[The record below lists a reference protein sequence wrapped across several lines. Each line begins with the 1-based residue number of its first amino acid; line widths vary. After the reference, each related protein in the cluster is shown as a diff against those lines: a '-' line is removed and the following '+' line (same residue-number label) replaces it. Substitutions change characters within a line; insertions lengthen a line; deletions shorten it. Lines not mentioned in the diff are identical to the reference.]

1 MSFQYF
7 KNGIFAAI
15 NLNQI
20 AMTFKL
26 KNILFLFIFLA
37 NTLLLSSQVKTSIR
51 GMVVDEKGAPIFAA
65 SLYLNSNQGAY
76 SEEDGSFII
85 TDVIPGSYNLTASFV
100 GFDSQTKFN
109 VIIKSKGNRSF
120 NFILIESS
128 ESLEEVVVSN
138 KNTISRPKETPLST
152 QSLSAVEIATYPG
165 GNNDVVQV
173 AQTLPGVSPSVGGF
187 RNDLIIRGGAPN
199 ETVYYLDG
207 VEVPNINHFAT
218 QGSAGGPVGLLN
230 VSFINDVTLST
241 SAFGA
246 QYDNPL
252 SGVLQFKQRDGNK
265 ERFNTNIRVSATDAA
280 FTFEGPLFKN
290 NKPESNTSFLLSVR
304 RSYLQALFKLI
315 GLPIRPDYWDYQY
328 KLSHQI
334 DDYNNLYIIG
344 LGSIDDFSVEAPD
357 DFDEEAQAIIE
368 QAPFIKQK
376 TNSIGVTWRKRFK
389 DGSGYMETTVS
400 NNRLE
405 NIFTN
410 YLDPENET
418 GIIFRNDAIES
429 ETKLRYQLTKFL
441 NDWKFTGGFNTQ
453 HSYYTNSTVNNA
465 DAIFYTTEIDF
476 IKYGFFANATRSF
489 FNDKLDVS
497 LGFRM
502 DDDSFTSSND
512 LLSSFSPRLSLS
524 YEFLEDWRISA
535 TAGRYFKIAPY
546 TILGFKDASGNFTN
560 KDSDYTQSDH
570 YVIGL
575 QHYLNPAASISL
587 EGFYKRYTDY
597 PVSVLDQVS
606 LANKGA
612 DFEVLGNED
621 VETVGKGR
629 SYGLEFQYQQK
640 LLNNFYSI
648 FSYTYFFSEFTGFDT
663 ATYIPSVWDSR
674 HLASFVGG
682 YKLKKNWEISS
693 RYRFAGKT
701 PYVPTNL
708 DATLASYPEII
719 LDYTRLGE
727 EKLATFSQLDIR
739 VDKKWNYEQLSL
751 NIFFEVQNVL
761 GQSIPRPNE
770 YGLSRDMSGNLTN
783 PLSLSQINQDTSTS
797 IPSIGIVIDF

>member
-1 MSFQYF
+1 MNTKIKFIQ
-7 KNGIFAAI
+7 
-15 NLNQI
+15 
-20 AMTFKL
+20 
-26 KNILFLFIFLA
+26 FLFITVLISVA
-37 NTLLLSSQVKTSIR
+37 SSAQVKTSIR
-51 GMVVDEKGAPIFAA
+51 GKVVDEKGAPIFAA
-65 SLYLNSNQGAY
+65 SVYLNTNQGSI
-76 SEEDGSFII
+76 SEEDGTFLI
-85 TDVIPGSYNLTASFV
+85 TNVIPGSYNLTASFV

-109 VIIKSKGNRSF
+109 IIIKSKGNRSF

-138 KNTISRPKETPLST
+138 KNKISRPKETPLST

-173 AQTLPGVSPSVGGF
+173 AQSLPGVSPSVGGF

-290 NKPESNTSFLLSVR
+290 KKKESKTSFLLSVR

-328 KLSHQI
+328 KLTHQI
-334 DDYNNLYIIG
+334 DNYNDLYFIG
-344 LGSIDDFSVEAPD
+344 LGSVDDFSVEAPED
-357 DFDEEAQAIIE
+357 YDEEAQAVLE
-368 QAPFIKQK
+368 QAPFIQQK
-376 TNSIGVTWRKRFK
+376 TNAIGVTWRKRFK

-400 NNRLE
+400 NNRLK
-405 NIFTN
+405 NTFTS

-418 GIIFRNDAIES
+418 GIIFRNDAVES
-429 ETKLRYQLTKFL
+429 ESKLRYQLTKFI
-441 NDWKFTGGFNTQ
+441 NDWKITGGFNTQ
-453 HSYYTNSTVNNA
+453 HSFYSNNTANIA

-476 IKYGFFANATRSF
+476 IKYGLFANATRSF
-489 FNDKLDVS
+489 FNDKVDVS

-502 DDDSFTSSND
+502 DDDSFTTSSN
-512 LLSSFSPRLSLS
+512 LVSNFSPRLSLS
-524 YEFLEDWRISA
+524 YEFKENWRISA
-535 TAGRYFKIAPY
+535 TAGRYYKIAPY
-546 TILGFKDASGNFTN
+546 TILGFRDSSGNLTN
-560 KDSDYTQSDH
+560 QDSDYTQSDH
-570 YVIGL
+570 YVIGF

-587 EGFYKRYTDY
+587 EGFYKRYSDY
-597 PVSVLDQVS
+597 PVSVLDEVS

-648 FSYTYFFSEFTGFDT
+648 FSYTYFFSEFTGFDST
-663 ATYIPSVWDSR
+663 VYIPSVWDSR
-674 HLASFVGG
+674 HLVSFVGG
-682 YKLKKNWEISS
+682 YKLKNNWEISS

-708 DATLASYPEII
+708 EATLVSYPEII
-719 LDYTRLGE
+719 LDYTRLGD
-727 EKLATFSQLDIR
+727 EKLETFSQLDIR
-739 VDKKWNYEQLSL
+739 VDKKWNYNQFSL
-751 NIFFEVQNVL
+751 NVFFEIQNVL

-770 YGLSRDMSGNLTN
+770 YGLSRDMDGNLN
-783 PLSLSQINQDTSTS
+783 SPLSLSQINQDTSTS
-797 IPSIGIVIDF
+797 IPSIGIVVDF

>member
-1 MSFQYF
+1 MSFKIKYISF
-7 KNGIFAAI
+7 F
-15 NLNQI
+15 
-20 AMTFKL
+20 
-26 KNILFLFIFLA
+26 FIFLITTTFSFA
-37 NTLLLSSQVKTSIR
+37 QVKTSIK
-51 GMVVDEKGAPIFAA
+51 GNVVDERGAPIFAA
-65 SLYLNSNQGAY
+65 SIYLNNNQGTF
-76 SEEDGSFII
+76 SEEDGTFQI
-85 TDVIPGSYNLTASFV
+85 TNVVPGSYNLTASFV

-109 VIIKSKGNRSF
+109 IIIKSRGNRSF

-173 AQTLPGVSPSVGGF
+173 AQSLPGVSPSVGGF

-241 SAFGA
+241 SAFGS

-290 NKPESNTSFLLSVR
+290 KKKESNTSFLLSVR

-334 DDYNNLYIIG
+334 DKYNDLYFIG
-344 LGSIDDFSVEAPD
+344 LGSVDDFTVEAPED
-357 DFDEEAQAIIE
+357 YDEEAQAVLE

-389 DGSGYMETTVS
+389 DGSGYMESTLS

-410 YLDPENET
+410 YIDPENET

-429 ETKLRYQLTKFL
+429 ETKLRHQLTKFL
-441 NDWKFTGGFNTQ
+441 SDWKITAGFNLQ
-453 HSYYTNSTVNNA
+453 HSFYSNNTTNNA

-476 IKYGFFANATRSF
+476 TKYGFFANATRSF
-489 FNDKLDVS
+489 FDEKFDVS
-497 LGFRM
+497 VGFRM
-502 DDDSFTSSND
+502 DDDSFTTSSGLVSN
-512 LLSSFSPRLSLS
+512 FSPRLSLS

-546 TILGFKDASGNFTN
+546 TILGFRDSNGILSN

-575 QHYLNPAASISL
+575 QHYLNPAASVSL
-587 EGFYKRYTDY
+587 EGFYKKYSNY
-597 PVSVLDQVS
+597 PVSVLDQIS

-621 VETVGKGR
+621 VETIGNGR

-648 FSYTYFFSEFTGFDT
+648 FSYTYFFSEFTGFETDIYT
-663 ATYIPSVWDSR
+663 PSVWDSR
-674 HLASFVGG
+674 HLISFVGG

-693 RYRFAGKT
+693 RYRFAGQT

-739 VDKKWNYEQLSL
+739 VDKKWNYNKYSL

-770 YGLSRDMSGNLTN
+770 YGLSRDMNGNLNN

-797 IPSIGIVIDF
+797 IPSIGIVVDF

>member
-1 MSFQYF
+1 
-7 KNGIFAAI
+7 
-15 NLNQI
+15 
-20 AMTFKL
+20 MTFKP
-26 KNILFLFIFLA
+26 KHTTLFI
-37 NTLLLSSQVKTSIR
+37 LLLVVSALSFAQVTTSIR
-51 GMVVDEKGAPIFAA
+51 GNVVDEKGAPIFAA
-65 SLYLNSNQGAY
+65 SIYLNNNQGTF
-76 SEEDGSFII
+76 SEEDGTFQISN
-85 TDVIPGSYNLTASFV
+85 VVPGSYNLSASFV
-100 GFDSQTKFN
+100 GYDSQTKFN
-109 VIIKSKGNRSF
+109 IIIKSKGNRSF

-138 KNTISRPKETPLST
+138 KNKISRPKETPLST

-173 AQTLPGVSPSVGGF
+173 AQSLPGVSPSVGGF

-241 SAFGA
+241 SAFGS

-280 FTFEGPLFKN
+280 FTFEGPLFKST
-290 NKPESNTSFLLSVR
+290 KEVSNTSFLLSIR

-334 DDYNNLYIIG
+334 DEYNNLYFIG
-344 LGSIDDFSVEAPD
+344 LGSLDDFSVEAPED
-357 DFDEEAQAIIE
+357 YDEEAQAVLE

-389 DGSGYMETTVS
+389 DGTGYMETTLS

-418 GIIFRNDAIES
+418 GIIFRNDAVES
-429 ETKLRYQLTKFL
+429 ETKLRYQITKFI
-441 NDWKFTGGFNTQ
+441 NDWKITGGFNLQ
-453 HSYYTNSTVNNA
+453 HSFYTNNTINNT
-465 DAIFYTTEIDF
+465 DTIFYSTEIDF
-476 IKYGFFANATRSF
+476 MKYGVFANATRSF

-497 LGFRM
+497 MGFRM
-502 DDDSFTSSND
+502 DDDSFTTASDLSSN
-512 LLSSFSPRLSLS
+512 FSPRLSLS

-535 TAGRYFKIAPY
+535 TAGRYYKITPY
-546 TILGFKDASGNFTN
+546 TILGFRDENGILTN
-560 KDSDYTQSDH
+560 EDSDYTQSDH
-570 YVIGL
+570 YVIGI
-575 QHYLNPAASISL
+575 QHYLNPAANISL
-587 EGFYKRYTDY
+587 EGFYKQYSDY

-621 VETVGKGR
+621 VETIGKGR

-663 ATYIPSVWDSR
+663 ATYTPSVWDSR
-674 HLASFVGG
+674 HLISFVGG

-693 RYRFAGKT
+693 RYRFAGQT

-708 DATLASYPEII
+708 EATLISYPEII

-727 EKLATFSQLDIR
+727 EKLETFSQLDIR
-739 VDKKWNYEQLSL
+739 VDKKWNYSQLSL
-751 NIFFEVQNVL
+751 NIFIEVQNIL

-770 YGLSRDMSGNLTN
+770 YGLSRDMDGNLNN
-783 PLSLSQINQDTSTS
+783 PLSLSLINQDTSTS
-797 IPSIGIVIDF
+797 IPSIGIVVDF

>member
-1 MSFQYF
+1 MVFLLSLIVNKTSMSFKIKYISF
-7 KNGIFAAI
+7 F
-15 NLNQI
+15 
-20 AMTFKL
+20 
-26 KNILFLFIFLA
+26 FIFLITTTFSFA
-37 NTLLLSSQVKTSIR
+37 QVKTSIK
-51 GMVVDEKGAPIFAA
+51 GNVVDERGAPIFAA
-65 SLYLNSNQGAY
+65 SIYLNNSQGTV
-76 SEEDGSFII
+76 SEEDGTFQI
-85 TDVIPGSYNLTASFV
+85 TNVVPGSYNLTASFV

-109 VIIKSKGNRSF
+109 IIIKSRGNRSF

-173 AQTLPGVSPSVGGF
+173 AQSLPGVSPSVGGF

-241 SAFGA
+241 SAFGS

-290 NKPESNTSFLLSVR
+290 KKKESNTSFLLSVR

-334 DDYNNLYIIG
+334 DKYNDLYFIG
-344 LGSIDDFSVEAPD
+344 LGSVDDFTVEAPED
-357 DFDEEAQAIIE
+357 YDEEAQAVLE

-389 DGSGYMETTVS
+389 DGSGYMESTLS

-410 YLDPENET
+410 YIDPENET

-429 ETKLRYQLTKFL
+429 ETKLRHQLTKFL
-441 NDWKFTGGFNTQ
+441 SDWKITAGFNLQ
-453 HSYYTNSTVNNA
+453 HSFYTNNTTNNT

-476 IKYGFFANATRSF
+476 MKYGFFANATRSF
-489 FNDKLDVS
+489 FDEKFDVS
-497 LGFRM
+497 VGFRM
-502 DDDSFTSSND
+502 DDDSFTTSSGLVSN
-512 LLSSFSPRLSLS
+512 FSPRLSLS

-546 TILGFKDASGNFTN
+546 TILGFRDSNGILSN

-587 EGFYKRYTDY
+587 EGFYKKYSNY
-597 PVSVLDQVS
+597 PVSVLDQIS

-621 VETVGKGR
+621 VETIGNGR

-648 FSYTYFFSEFTGFDT
+648 FSYTYFFSEFTGFETDIYT
-663 ATYIPSVWDSR
+663 PSVWDSR
-674 HLASFVGG
+674 HLISFVGG

-693 RYRFAGKT
+693 RYRFAGQT

-739 VDKKWNYEQLSL
+739 VDKKWNYNKYSL

-770 YGLSRDMSGNLTN
+770 YGLSRDINGNLNN

-797 IPSIGIVIDF
+797 IPSIGIVVDF

>member
-1 MSFQYF
+1 MVFLLSKIVNYTAMPIKIKYTSFF
-7 KNGIFAAI
+7 
-15 NLNQI
+15 
-20 AMTFKL
+20 
-26 KNILFLFIFLA
+26 FIFLIA
-37 NTLLLSSQVKTSIR
+37 SSFSFSQVKTSIR
-51 GMVVDEKGAPIFAA
+51 GNVVDEKGAPIFAA
-65 SLYLNSNQGAY
+65 SIYLNNSQGTF
-76 SEEDGSFII
+76 SDEDGTFQI
-85 TDVIPGSYNLTASFV
+85 TNVVPGSYNLTASFV

-109 VIIKSKGNRSF
+109 IIIKSKGNRSF

-173 AQTLPGVSPSVGGF
+173 AQSLPGVSPSVGGF

-241 SAFGA
+241 SAFGS

-290 NKPESNTSFLLSVR
+290 KKKKSNTSFLLSVR

-334 DDYNNLYIIG
+334 DKYNNLYFIG
-344 LGSIDDFSVEAPD
+344 LGSVDDFTVEAPED
-357 DFDEEAQAIIE
+357 YDEEAQAVLE

-389 DGSGYMETTVS
+389 DGSGYMESTLS

-429 ETKLRYQLTKFL
+429 ETKLRHQLTKFL
-441 NDWKFTGGFNTQ
+441 NDWKITAGFNLQ
-453 HSYYTNSTVNNA
+453 HSFYTNNTTNNA
-465 DAIFYTTEIDF
+465 DAIFYTSEINF
-476 IKYGFFANATRSF
+476 MKYGFFTNATRSF
-489 FNDKLDVS
+489 FDEKFDISV
-497 LGFRM
+497 GFRM
-502 DDDSFTSSND
+502 DDDSFTTSSGLVSN
-512 LLSSFSPRLSLS
+512 FSPRLSLS

-535 TAGRYFKIAPY
+535 TTGRYFKIAPY
-546 TILGFKDASGNFTN
+546 TILGFRDSNGILSN
-560 KDSDYTQSDH
+560 KDSDYTQSEH

-575 QHYLNPAASISL
+575 QHYLNPAASVSL
-587 EGFYKRYTDY
+587 EGFYKKYSNY
-597 PVSVLDQVS
+597 PVSVLDQIS

-621 VETVGKGR
+621 VETIGNGR

-648 FSYTYFFSEFTGFDT
+648 FSYTYFFSEFTGFETDIYT
-663 ATYIPSVWDSR
+663 PSVWDSR
-674 HLASFVGG
+674 HLISFVGG

-693 RYRFAGKT
+693 RYRFAGQT

-739 VDKKWNYEQLSL
+739 VDKKWNYNKYSL

-770 YGLSRDMSGNLTN
+770 YGLSRDMNGNLNN

-797 IPSIGIVIDF
+797 IPSIGIVVDF

>member
-1 MSFQYF
+1 
-7 KNGIFAAI
+7 
-15 NLNQI
+15 
-20 AMTFKL
+20 MTFKP
-26 KNILFLFIFLA
+26 KHTTLFI
-37 NTLLLSSQVKTSIR
+37 LLLVVSTLSFAQVTTSIR
-51 GMVVDEKGAPIFAA
+51 GNVVDEKGAPIFAA
-65 SLYLNSNQGAY
+65 SIYLNNNQGTF
-76 SEEDGSFII
+76 SEEDGTFQISN
-85 TDVIPGSYNLTASFV
+85 VVPGSYNLSASFV
-100 GFDSQTKFN
+100 GYDSQTKFN
-109 VIIKSKGNRSF
+109 IIIKSKGNRSF

-138 KNTISRPKETPLST
+138 KNKISRPKETPLST

-173 AQTLPGVSPSVGGF
+173 AQSLPGVSPSVGGF

-241 SAFGA
+241 SAFGS

-280 FTFEGPLFKN
+280 FTFEGPLFKST
-290 NKPESNTSFLLSVR
+290 KEVSNTSFLLSIR

-334 DDYNNLYIIG
+334 DEYNNLYFIG
-344 LGSIDDFSVEAPD
+344 LGSLDDFSVEAPED
-357 DFDEEAQAIIE
+357 YDEEAQAVLE

-389 DGSGYMETTVS
+389 DGTGYMETTLS

-418 GIIFRNDAIES
+418 GIIFRNDAVES
-429 ETKLRYQLTKFL
+429 ETKLRYQITKFI
-441 NDWKFTGGFNTQ
+441 NDWKITGGFNLQ
-453 HSYYTNSTVNNA
+453 HSFYTNNTINNT
-465 DAIFYTTEIDF
+465 DAIFYSTEIDF
-476 IKYGFFANATRSF
+476 MKYGVFANATRSF

-497 LGFRM
+497 MGFRM
-502 DDDSFTSSND
+502 DDDSFTTASDLSSN
-512 LLSSFSPRLSLS
+512 FSPRLSLS

-535 TAGRYFKIAPY
+535 TAGRYYKITPY
-546 TILGFKDASGNFTN
+546 TILGFRDENGILTN
-560 KDSDYTQSDH
+560 EDSDYTQSDH
-570 YVIGL
+570 YVIGI
-575 QHYLNPAASISL
+575 QHYLNPAANISL
-587 EGFYKRYTDY
+587 EGFYKQYSDY

-621 VETVGKGR
+621 VETLGKGR

-663 ATYIPSVWDSR
+663 ATYTPSVWDSR
-674 HLASFVGG
+674 HLISFVGG

-693 RYRFAGKT
+693 RYRFAGQT

-708 DATLASYPEII
+708 EATLISYPEII

-727 EKLATFSQLDIR
+727 EKLETFSQLDIR
-739 VDKKWNYEQLSL
+739 VDKKWNYSQLSL
-751 NIFFEVQNVL
+751 NIFIEVQNIL

-770 YGLSRDMSGNLTN
+770 YGLSRDMDGNLNN
-783 PLSLSQINQDTSTS
+783 PLSLSLINQDTSTS
-797 IPSIGIVIDF
+797 IPSIGIVVDF

>member
-1 MSFQYF
+1 MVFLLSLIVNKTSMSIKIKY
-7 KNGIFAAI
+7 I
-15 NLNQI
+15 
-20 AMTFKL
+20 TF
-26 KNILFLFIFLA
+26 FFIFLITTTFSFA
-37 NTLLLSSQVKTSIR
+37 QVKTSIK
-51 GMVVDEKGAPIFAA
+51 GNVVDERGAPIFAA
-65 SLYLNSNQGAY
+65 SIYLNNSQGTV
-76 SEEDGSFII
+76 SEEDGTFQI
-85 TDVIPGSYNLTASFV
+85 TNVVPGSYNLTASFV

-109 VIIKSKGNRSF
+109 IIIKSRGNRSF

-173 AQTLPGVSPSVGGF
+173 AQSLPGVSPSVGGF

-241 SAFGA
+241 SAFGS

-290 NKPESNTSFLLSVR
+290 KKKESNTSFLLSVR

-334 DDYNNLYIIG
+334 DKYNDLYFIG
-344 LGSIDDFSVEAPD
+344 LGSVDDFTVEAPED
-357 DFDEEAQAIIE
+357 YDEEAQAVLE

-389 DGSGYMETTVS
+389 DGSGYMESTLS

-410 YLDPENET
+410 YIDPENET

-429 ETKLRYQLTKFL
+429 ETKLRHQLTKFL
-441 NDWKFTGGFNTQ
+441 SDWKITAGFNLQ
-453 HSYYTNSTVNNA
+453 HSFYSNNTTNNA

-476 IKYGFFANATRSF
+476 MKYGFFANATRSF
-489 FNDKLDVS
+489 FDEKFDVS
-497 LGFRM
+497 VGFRM
-502 DDDSFTSSND
+502 DDDSFTTSSGLVSN
-512 LLSSFSPRLSLS
+512 FSPRLSLS

-546 TILGFKDASGNFTN
+546 TILGFRDSNGILSN

-575 QHYLNPAASISL
+575 QHYLNPAASVSL
-587 EGFYKRYTDY
+587 EGFYKKYSNY
-597 PVSVLDQVS
+597 PVSVLDQIS

-621 VETVGKGR
+621 VETIGNGR

-648 FSYTYFFSEFTGFDT
+648 FSYTYFFSEFTGFETDIYT
-663 ATYIPSVWDSR
+663 PSVWDSR
-674 HLASFVGG
+674 HLISFVGG

-708 DATLASYPEII
+708 DATLISYPEII

-727 EKLATFSQLDIR
+727 EKLATFSQLDVR
-739 VDKKWNYEQLSL
+739 VDKKWNYSQLSL
-751 NIFFEVQNVL
+751 NIFIEIQNIL

-770 YGLSRDMSGNLTN
+770 YGLSRDMDGNLNN

-797 IPSIGIVIDF
+797 IPSIGIVVDF

>member
-1 MSFQYF
+1 MVFLLSLIVNKTSMSFKIKYISF
-7 KNGIFAAI
+7 F
-15 NLNQI
+15 
-20 AMTFKL
+20 
-26 KNILFLFIFLA
+26 FIFLITTTFSFA
-37 NTLLLSSQVKTSIR
+37 QVKTSIK
-51 GMVVDEKGAPIFAA
+51 GNVVDERGAPIFAA
-65 SLYLNSNQGAY
+65 SIYLNNSQGTV
-76 SEEDGSFII
+76 SEEDGTFQI
-85 TDVIPGSYNLTASFV
+85 TNVVPGSYNLTASFV

-109 VIIKSKGNRSF
+109 IIIKSRGNRSF

-173 AQTLPGVSPSVGGF
+173 AQSLPGVSPSVGGF

-241 SAFGA
+241 SAFGS

-290 NKPESNTSFLLSVR
+290 KKIESNTSFLLSVR

-334 DDYNNLYIIG
+334 DKYNNLYFIG
-344 LGSIDDFSVEAPD
+344 LGSVDDFTVEAPED
-357 DFDEEAQAIIE
+357 YDEEAQAVLE

-389 DGSGYMETTVS
+389 DGSGYMESTLS

-410 YLDPENET
+410 YIDPENET

-429 ETKLRYQLTKFL
+429 ETKLRHQLTKFL
-441 NDWKFTGGFNTQ
+441 SDWKITAGFNLQ
-453 HSYYTNSTVNNA
+453 HSFYTNNTTNNT

-476 IKYGFFANATRSF
+476 MKYGFFANATRSF
-489 FNDKLDVS
+489 FDEKFDVS
-497 LGFRM
+497 VGFRM
-502 DDDSFTSSND
+502 DDDSFTTSSGLVSN
-512 LLSSFSPRLSLS
+512 FSPRLSLS

-546 TILGFKDASGNFTN
+546 TILGFRDSNGILSN

-587 EGFYKRYTDY
+587 EGFYKKYSNY
-597 PVSVLDQVS
+597 PVSVLDQIS

-621 VETVGKGR
+621 VETIGNGR

-648 FSYTYFFSEFTGFDT
+648 FSYTYFFSEFTGFETDIYT
-663 ATYIPSVWDSR
+663 PSVWDSR
-674 HLASFVGG
+674 HLISFVGG

-693 RYRFAGKT
+693 RYRFAGQT

-739 VDKKWNYEQLSL
+739 VDKKWNYNKYSL

-770 YGLSRDMSGNLTN
+770 YGLSRDMNGNLNN

-797 IPSIGIVIDF
+797 IPSIGIVVDF

>member
-15 NLNQI
+15 NTNQI
-20 AMTFKL
+20 VMTFKL
-26 KNILFLFIFLA
+26 KNILFLFLA
-37 NTLLLSSQVKTSIR
+37 NTLFLSSQVKTSIR

-65 SLYLNSNQGAY
+65 SIYLNNSQGTF
-76 SEEDGSFII
+76 SEEDGTFQLSN
-85 TDVIPGSYNLTASFV
+85 VVPGSYNLTASFV
-100 GFDSQTKFN
+100 GYDSQTKFN
-109 VIIKSKGNRSF
+109 IIIKSKGNRSF

-128 ESLEEVVVSN
+128 ESLDEVVVSN

-265 ERFNTNIRVSATDAA
+265 ERLNTNIRVSATDAA

-334 DDYNNLYIIG
+334 DDYNNMYIIG
-344 LGSIDDFSVEAPD
+344 LGSVDDFSVEAPD

-368 QAPFIKQK
+368 QAPFIQQK

-441 NDWKFTGGFNTQ
+441 SDWKFTGGFNTQ

-512 LLSSFSPRLSLS
+512 LLSSFSPRVSLS

-560 KDSDYTQSDH
+560 KDSDYTQSNH

-587 EGFYKRYTDY
+587 EGFYKRYSDY

-621 VETVGKGR
+621 IETVGKGR

-648 FSYTYFFSEFTGFDT
+648 FSYTYFFSEFTGFEPT
-663 ATYIPSVWDSR
+663 TYIPSVWDSR
-674 HLASFVGG
+674 HLVSFVGG

>member
-1 MSFQYF
+1 MVFLLSKIVNYTAMPIKIKYISFF
-7 KNGIFAAI
+7 
-15 NLNQI
+15 
-20 AMTFKL
+20 
-26 KNILFLFIFLA
+26 FIFLIA
-37 NTLLLSSQVKTSIR
+37 SSFSFAQVKTSIR
-51 GMVVDEKGAPIFAA
+51 GNVVDEKGAPIFAA
-65 SLYLNSNQGAY
+65 SIYLNNSQGTF
-76 SEEDGSFII
+76 SEEDGTFQI
-85 TDVIPGSYNLTASFV
+85 TNVVPGSYNLTASFV

-109 VIIKSKGNRSF
+109 IIIKSKGNRSF

-173 AQTLPGVSPSVGGF
+173 AQSLPGVSPSVGGF

-241 SAFGA
+241 SAFGS

-290 NKPESNTSFLLSVR
+290 KKKKSNTSFLLSVR

-334 DDYNNLYIIG
+334 DKYNNLYFIG
-344 LGSIDDFSVEAPD
+344 LGSVDDFTVEAPED
-357 DFDEEAQAIIE
+357 YDEEAQAVLE

-389 DGSGYMETTVS
+389 DGSGYMESTLS

-429 ETKLRYQLTKFL
+429 ETKLRHQLTKFL
-441 NDWKFTGGFNTQ
+441 NDWKITAGFNLQ
-453 HSYYTNSTVNNA
+453 HSFYTNNTTNNA
-465 DAIFYTTEIDF
+465 DAIFYTSEINF
-476 IKYGFFANATRSF
+476 MKYGFFTNATRSF
-489 FNDKLDVS
+489 FDEKFYISV
-497 LGFRM
+497 GFRM
-502 DDDSFTSSND
+502 DDDSFTTSSGLVSN
-512 LLSSFSPRLSLS
+512 FSPRLSLS

-535 TAGRYFKIAPY
+535 TTGRYFKIAPY
-546 TILGFKDASGNFTN
+546 TILGFRDSNGILSN
-560 KDSDYTQSDH
+560 KDSDYTQSEH

-575 QHYLNPAASISL
+575 QHYLNPAASVSL
-587 EGFYKRYTDY
+587 EGFYKKYSNY
-597 PVSVLDQVS
+597 PVSVLDQIS

-621 VETVGKGR
+621 VETIGNGR

-648 FSYTYFFSEFTGFDT
+648 FSYTYFFSEFTGFETDIYT
-663 ATYIPSVWDSR
+663 PSVWDSR
-674 HLASFVGG
+674 HLISFVGG

-693 RYRFAGKT
+693 RYRFAGQT

-739 VDKKWNYEQLSL
+739 VDKKWNYNKYSL

-770 YGLSRDMSGNLTN
+770 YGLSRDMNGNLNN

-797 IPSIGIVIDF
+797 IPSIGIVVDF

>member
-1 MSFQYF
+1 MVFLLSLIVNKTSMSIKIKY
-7 KNGIFAAI
+7 I
-15 NLNQI
+15 
-20 AMTFKL
+20 TF
-26 KNILFLFIFLA
+26 FFIFLITTTFSFA
-37 NTLLLSSQVKTSIR
+37 QVKTTIK
-51 GMVVDEKGAPIFAA
+51 GNVVDERGAPIFAA
-65 SLYLNSNQGAY
+65 SIYLNNSQGTV
-76 SEEDGSFII
+76 SEEDGTFQI
-85 TDVIPGSYNLTASFV
+85 TNLVPGSYNLTASFV

-109 VIIKSKGNRSF
+109 IIIKSRGNRSF

-173 AQTLPGVSPSVGGF
+173 AQSLPGVSPSVGGF

-241 SAFGA
+241 SAFGS

-290 NKPESNTSFLLSVR
+290 KKKESNTSFLLSVR

-334 DDYNNLYIIG
+334 DKYNDLYFIG
-344 LGSIDDFSVEAPD
+344 LGSVDDFTVEAPED
-357 DFDEEAQAIIE
+357 YDEEAQAVLE

-389 DGSGYMETTVS
+389 DGSGYMESTLS

-410 YLDPENET
+410 YIDPENET

-429 ETKLRYQLTKFL
+429 ETKLRHQLTKFL
-441 NDWKFTGGFNTQ
+441 SDWKITAGFNLQ
-453 HSYYTNSTVNNA
+453 HSFYSNNTTNNA

-476 IKYGFFANATRSF
+476 MKYGFFANATRSF
-489 FNDKLDVS
+489 FDEKFDVS
-497 LGFRM
+497 VGFRM
-502 DDDSFTSSND
+502 DDDSFTTSSGLVSN
-512 LLSSFSPRLSLS
+512 FSPRLSLS

-546 TILGFKDASGNFTN
+546 TILGFRDSNGILSN

-575 QHYLNPAASISL
+575 QHYLNPAASVSL
-587 EGFYKRYTDY
+587 EGFYKKYSNY
-597 PVSVLDQVS
+597 PVSVLDQIS

-621 VETVGKGR
+621 VETIGNGR

-648 FSYTYFFSEFTGFDT
+648 FSYTYFFSEFTGFETDIYT
-663 ATYIPSVWDSR
+663 PSVWDSR
-674 HLASFVGG
+674 HLISFVGG

-708 DATLASYPEII
+708 DATLISYPEII

-727 EKLATFSQLDIR
+727 EKLATFSQLDVR
-739 VDKKWNYEQLSL
+739 VDKKWNYSQLSL
-751 NIFFEVQNVL
+751 NIFIEIQNIL

-770 YGLSRDMSGNLTN
+770 YGLSRDMDGNLNN

-797 IPSIGIVIDF
+797 IPSIGIVVDF

>member
-1 MSFQYF
+1 
-7 KNGIFAAI
+7 
-15 NLNQI
+15 
-20 AMTFKL
+20 MTFKP
-26 KNILFLFIFLA
+26 KHTTLFIFFLVVSTLSLA
-37 NTLLLSSQVKTSIR
+37 QVKTSIR
-51 GMVVDEKGAPIFAA
+51 GNVVDEKGAPIFAA
-65 SLYLNSNQGAY
+65 SIYLNNNQGTF
-76 SEEDGSFII
+76 SEEDGTFQILN
-85 TDVIPGSYNLTASFV
+85 VVPGSYNLTASFI
-100 GFDSQTKFN
+100 GYDSQTKFN
-109 VIIKSKGNRSF
+109 IIVKSKGNRSF

-138 KNTISRPKETPLST
+138 KNKISRPKETPLST

-173 AQTLPGVSPSVGGF
+173 AQSLPGVSPSVGGF

-230 VSFINDVTLST
+230 VSFINDVTLSN

-290 NKPESNTSFLLSVR
+290 KKKESNTSFLLSVR

-328 KLSHQI
+328 KLSHKI
-334 DDYNNLYIIG
+334 DKYNDLYFNG
-344 LGSIDDFSVEAPD
+344 LGSVDDFTVEAPED
-357 DFDEEAQAIIE
+357 YDEEAQAVLE

-389 DGSGYMETTVS
+389 DGTGYMESTLS

-418 GIIFRNDAIES
+418 GIIFRNDAVES
-429 ETKLRYQLTKFL
+429 ETKLRYQLTKFI
-441 NDWKFTGGFNTQ
+441 NEWKITSGFNIQ
-453 HSYYTNSTVNNA
+453 NSFYSNNTINNA
-465 DAIFYTTEIDF
+465 DAIFYITEIDF
-476 IKYGFFANATRSF
+476 MKYGVFANATRSF
-489 FNDKLDVS
+489 FDDKLDISV
-497 LGFRM
+497 GFRM
-502 DDDSFTSSND
+502 DDDSFTTASDLSSN
-512 LLSSFSPRLSLS
+512 FSPRLSLS
-524 YEFLEDWRISA
+524 YEFKENWRVSA
-535 TAGRYFKIAPY
+535 TAGRYFKITPY
-546 TILGFKDASGNFTN
+546 TILGFRDANDNLTN
-560 KDSDYTQSDH
+560 QDSDYTQSDH
-570 YVIGL
+570 YVIGI

-587 EGFYKRYTDY
+587 EGFYKQYSDY
-597 PVSVLDQVS
+597 PVSVLDEVS

-621 VETVGKGR
+621 IETIGKGR

-663 ATYIPSVWDSR
+663 TTYIPSVWDSR
-674 HLASFVGG
+674 HLISFVGG

-693 RYRFAGKT
+693 RYRFAGQT

-708 DATLASYPEII
+708 EATLISYPEII

-727 EKLATFSQLDIR
+727 EKLETFSQLDIR
-739 VDKKWNYEQLSL
+739 VDKKWNYNQFSL
-751 NIFFEVQNVL
+751 NIFFEVQNIL

-770 YGLSRDMSGNLTN
+770 YGLSRDMSGNLTT
-783 PLSLSQINQDTSTS
+783 PLSLSLINQDTSTS
-797 IPSIGIVIDF
+797 IPSIGIVVDF

>member
-1 MSFQYF
+1 MPIKIKYISFF
-7 KNGIFAAI
+7 
-15 NLNQI
+15 
-20 AMTFKL
+20 
-26 KNILFLFIFLA
+26 FIFLIA
-37 NTLLLSSQVKTSIR
+37 SSFSFSQVKTSIR
-51 GMVVDEKGAPIFAA
+51 GNVVDEKGAPIFAA
-65 SLYLNSNQGAY
+65 SIYLNNSQGTF
-76 SEEDGSFII
+76 SEEDGTFQI
-85 TDVIPGSYNLTASFV
+85 TNVVPGSYNLTASFV

-109 VIIKSKGNRSF
+109 IIIKSKGNRSF

-173 AQTLPGVSPSVGGF
+173 AQSLPGVSPSVGGF

-241 SAFGA
+241 SAFGS

-290 NKPESNTSFLLSVR
+290 KKKKSNTSFLLSVR

-334 DDYNNLYIIG
+334 DKYNNLYFIG
-344 LGSIDDFSVEAPD
+344 LGSVDDFTVEAPED
-357 DFDEEAQAIIE
+357 YDEEAQAVLE

-389 DGSGYMETTVS
+389 DGSGYMESTLS

-429 ETKLRYQLTKFL
+429 ETKLRHQLTKFL
-441 NDWKFTGGFNTQ
+441 NDWKITAGFNLQ
-453 HSYYTNSTVNNA
+453 HSFYTNNTTNNA
-465 DAIFYTTEIDF
+465 DAIFYTSEINF
-476 IKYGFFANATRSF
+476 MKYGFFTNATRSF
-489 FNDKLDVS
+489 FDEKFDISV
-497 LGFRM
+497 GFRM
-502 DDDSFTSSND
+502 DDDSFTTSSGLVSN
-512 LLSSFSPRLSLS
+512 FSPRLSLS

-535 TAGRYFKIAPY
+535 TTGRYFKIAPY
-546 TILGFKDASGNFTN
+546 TILGFRDSNGILSN
-560 KDSDYTQSDH
+560 KDSDYTQSEH

-575 QHYLNPAASISL
+575 QHYLNPAASVSL
-587 EGFYKRYTDY
+587 EGFYKKYSNY
-597 PVSVLDQVS
+597 PVSVLDQIS

-621 VETVGKGR
+621 VETIGNGR

-648 FSYTYFFSEFTGFDT
+648 FSYTYFFSEFTGFETDIYT
-663 ATYIPSVWDSR
+663 PSVWDSR
-674 HLASFVGG
+674 HLISFVGG

-693 RYRFAGKT
+693 RYRFAGQT

-739 VDKKWNYEQLSL
+739 VDKKWNYNKYSL

-770 YGLSRDMSGNLTN
+770 YGLSRDMNGNLNN

-797 IPSIGIVIDF
+797 IPSIGIVVDF

>member
-1 MSFQYF
+1 MVFLLSLIVNKTSMSFKIKY
-7 KNGIFAAI
+7 I
-15 NLNQI
+15 
-20 AMTFKL
+20 TF
-26 KNILFLFIFLA
+26 FFIFLITTTFSFA
-37 NTLLLSSQVKTSIR
+37 QVKTSIK
-51 GMVVDEKGAPIFAA
+51 GNVVDERGAPIFAA
-65 SLYLNSNQGAY
+65 SIYLNNSQGTV
-76 SEEDGSFII
+76 SEEDGTFQI
-85 TDVIPGSYNLTASFV
+85 TNVVPGSYNLTASFV

-109 VIIKSKGNRSF
+109 IIIKSRGNRSF

-173 AQTLPGVSPSVGGF
+173 AQSLPGVSPSVGGF

-241 SAFGA
+241 SAFGS

-290 NKPESNTSFLLSVR
+290 KKIESNTSFLLSVR

-334 DDYNNLYIIG
+334 DKYNDLYFIG
-344 LGSIDDFSVEAPD
+344 LGSVDDFTVEAPED
-357 DFDEEAQAIIE
+357 YDEEAQAVLE

-389 DGSGYMETTVS
+389 DGSGYMESTLS

-410 YLDPENET
+410 YIDPENET

-429 ETKLRYQLTKFL
+429 ETKLRHQLTKFL
-441 NDWKFTGGFNTQ
+441 SDWKITAGFNLQ
-453 HSYYTNSTVNNA
+453 HSFYTNNTTNNT

-476 IKYGFFANATRSF
+476 MKYGFFANATRSF
-489 FNDKLDVS
+489 FDEKFDVS
-497 LGFRM
+497 VGFRM
-502 DDDSFTSSND
+502 DDDSFTTSSGLVSN
-512 LLSSFSPRLSLS
+512 FSPRLSLS

-546 TILGFKDASGNFTN
+546 TILGFRDSNGILSN

-587 EGFYKRYTDY
+587 EGFYKKYSNY
-597 PVSVLDQVS
+597 PVSVLDQIS

-621 VETVGKGR
+621 VETIGNGR

-648 FSYTYFFSEFTGFDT
+648 FSYTYFFSEFTGFETDIYT
-663 ATYIPSVWDSR
+663 PSVWDSR
-674 HLASFVGG
+674 HLISFVGG

-693 RYRFAGKT
+693 RYRFAGQT

-739 VDKKWNYEQLSL
+739 VDKKWNYNKYSL

-770 YGLSRDMSGNLTN
+770 YGLSRDMNGNLNN

-797 IPSIGIVIDF
+797 IPSIGIVVDF

>member
-1 MSFQYF
+1 MVFLLSKIVNYTAMPIKIKYTSFF
-7 KNGIFAAI
+7 
-15 NLNQI
+15 
-20 AMTFKL
+20 
-26 KNILFLFIFLA
+26 FIFLIA
-37 NTLLLSSQVKTSIR
+37 SSFSFSQVKTSIR
-51 GMVVDEKGAPIFAA
+51 GNVVDEKGAPIFAA
-65 SLYLNSNQGAY
+65 SIYLNNSQGTF
-76 SEEDGSFII
+76 SDEDGTFQI
-85 TDVIPGSYNLTASFV
+85 TNVVPGSYNLTASFV

-109 VIIKSKGNRSF
+109 IIIKSKGNRSF

-173 AQTLPGVSPSVGGF
+173 AQSLPGVSPSVGGF

-241 SAFGA
+241 SAFGS

-290 NKPESNTSFLLSVR
+290 KKKKSNTSFLLSVR

-334 DDYNNLYIIG
+334 DKYNNLYFIG
-344 LGSIDDFSVEAPD
+344 LGSVDDFTVEAPED
-357 DFDEEAQAIIE
+357 YDEEAQAVLE

-389 DGSGYMETTVS
+389 DGSGYMESTLS

-429 ETKLRYQLTKFL
+429 ETKLRHQLTKFL
-441 NDWKFTGGFNTQ
+441 NDWKITAGFNLQ
-453 HSYYTNSTVNNA
+453 HSFYTNNTTNNA
-465 DAIFYTTEIDF
+465 DAIFYTSEINF
-476 IKYGFFANATRSF
+476 MKYGFFTNATRSF
-489 FNDKLDVS
+489 FDEKFDISV
-497 LGFRM
+497 GFRM
-502 DDDSFTSSND
+502 DDDSFTTSSGLVSN
-512 LLSSFSPRLSLS
+512 FSPRLSLS

-535 TAGRYFKIAPY
+535 TTGRYFKIAPY
-546 TILGFKDASGNFTN
+546 TILGFRDSNGILSN
-560 KDSDYTQSDH
+560 KDSDYTQSEH

-575 QHYLNPAASISL
+575 QHYLNPAASVSL
-587 EGFYKRYTDY
+587 EGFYKKYSNY
-597 PVSVLDQVS
+597 PVSVLDQIS

-621 VETVGKGR
+621 VETIGNGR

-648 FSYTYFFSEFTGFDT
+648 FSYTYFFSEFTGFETDIYT
-663 ATYIPSVWDSR
+663 PSVWDSR
-674 HLASFVGG
+674 HLISFVGG

-693 RYRFAGKT
+693 RYRFAGQT

-739 VDKKWNYEQLSL
+739 VDKKWNYNKYSL

-770 YGLSRDMSGNLTN
+770 YGLSRDINGNLNN

-797 IPSIGIVIDF
+797 IPSIGIVVDF

>member
-1 MSFQYF
+1 MSFKIKY
-7 KNGIFAAI
+7 I
-15 NLNQI
+15 
-20 AMTFKL
+20 TF
-26 KNILFLFIFLA
+26 FFIFLITTTFSFA
-37 NTLLLSSQVKTSIR
+37 QVKTSIK
-51 GMVVDEKGAPIFAA
+51 GNVVDERGAPIFAA
-65 SLYLNSNQGAY
+65 SIYLNNSQGTV
-76 SEEDGSFII
+76 SEEDGTFQI
-85 TDVIPGSYNLTASFV
+85 TNVVPGSYNLTASFV

-109 VIIKSKGNRSF
+109 IIIKSRGNRSF

-173 AQTLPGVSPSVGGF
+173 AQSLPGVSPSVGGF

-241 SAFGA
+241 SAFGS

-290 NKPESNTSFLLSVR
+290 KKKESNTSFLLSVR

-334 DDYNNLYIIG
+334 DKYNDLYFIG
-344 LGSIDDFSVEAPD
+344 LGSVDDFTVEAPED
-357 DFDEEAQAIIE
+357 YDEEAQAVLE

-389 DGSGYMETTVS
+389 DGSGYMESTLS

-410 YLDPENET
+410 YIDPENET

-429 ETKLRYQLTKFL
+429 ETKLRHQLTKFL
-441 NDWKFTGGFNTQ
+441 SDWKITAGFNLQ
-453 HSYYTNSTVNNA
+453 HSFYSNNTTNNA

-476 IKYGFFANATRSF
+476 TKYGFFANATRSF
-489 FNDKLDVS
+489 FDEKFDVS
-497 LGFRM
+497 VGFRM
-502 DDDSFTSSND
+502 DDDSFTTSSGLVSN
-512 LLSSFSPRLSLS
+512 FSPRLSLS

-546 TILGFKDASGNFTN
+546 TILGFRDSNGILSN

-575 QHYLNPAASISL
+575 QHYLNPAASVSL
-587 EGFYKRYTDY
+587 EGFYKKYSNY
-597 PVSVLDQVS
+597 PVSVLDQIS

-621 VETVGKGR
+621 VETIGNGR

-648 FSYTYFFSEFTGFDT
+648 FSYTYFFSEFTGFETDIYT
-663 ATYIPSVWDSR
+663 PSVWDSR
-674 HLASFVGG
+674 HLISFVGG

-693 RYRFAGKT
+693 RYRFAGQT

-739 VDKKWNYEQLSL
+739 VDKKWNYNKYSL

-770 YGLSRDMSGNLTN
+770 YGLSRDMNGNLNN

-797 IPSIGIVIDF
+797 IPSIGIVVDF

>member
-1 MSFQYF
+1 MSFKIKYISF
-7 KNGIFAAI
+7 F
-15 NLNQI
+15 
-20 AMTFKL
+20 
-26 KNILFLFIFLA
+26 FIFLITTTFSFA
-37 NTLLLSSQVKTSIR
+37 QVKTSIK
-51 GMVVDEKGAPIFAA
+51 GNVVDERGAPIFAA
-65 SLYLNSNQGAY
+65 SIYLNNSQGTV
-76 SEEDGSFII
+76 SEEDGTFQI
-85 TDVIPGSYNLTASFV
+85 TNVVPGSYNLTASFV

-109 VIIKSKGNRSF
+109 IIIKSRGNRSF

-173 AQTLPGVSPSVGGF
+173 AQSLPGVSPSVGGF

-241 SAFGA
+241 SAFGS

-290 NKPESNTSFLLSVR
+290 KKKESNTSFLLSVR

-334 DDYNNLYIIG
+334 DKYNDLYFIG
-344 LGSIDDFSVEAPD
+344 LGSVDDFTVEAPED
-357 DFDEEAQAIIE
+357 YDEEAQAVLE

-389 DGSGYMETTVS
+389 DGSGYMESTLS

-410 YLDPENET
+410 YIDPENET

-429 ETKLRYQLTKFL
+429 ETKLRHQLTKFL
-441 NDWKFTGGFNTQ
+441 SDWKITAGFNLQ
-453 HSYYTNSTVNNA
+453 HSFYTNNTTNNT

-476 IKYGFFANATRSF
+476 MKYGFFANATRSF
-489 FNDKLDVS
+489 FDEKFDVS
-497 LGFRM
+497 VGFRM
-502 DDDSFTSSND
+502 DDDSFTTSSGLVSN
-512 LLSSFSPRLSLS
+512 FSPRLSLS

-546 TILGFKDASGNFTN
+546 TILGFRDSNGILSN

-587 EGFYKRYTDY
+587 EGFYKKYSNY
-597 PVSVLDQVS
+597 PVSVLDQIS

-621 VETVGKGR
+621 VETIGNGR

-648 FSYTYFFSEFTGFDT
+648 FSYTYFFSEFTGFETDIYT
-663 ATYIPSVWDSR
+663 PSVWDSR
-674 HLASFVGG
+674 HLISFVGG

-693 RYRFAGKT
+693 RYRFAGQT

-739 VDKKWNYEQLSL
+739 VDKKWNYNKYSL

-770 YGLSRDMSGNLTN
+770 YGLSRDMNGNLNN

-797 IPSIGIVIDF
+797 IPSIGIVVDF